1 MLELVCK
8 CMPNVL
14 WAFSAGSSNAEL
26 LGLPGGMDYF
36 KLLSASGFGFL
47 SVLNKDQEKQK
58 FLRGKPATLKDRLYV
73 IVLKDMTLIWL
84 FFVHR
89 CF

>member
-36 KLLSASGFGFL
+36 KLLSASGFGFFVP
-47 SVLNKDQEKQK
+47 SKDQEEQK
-58 FLRGKPATLKDRLYV
+58 FLRGKPSKVKRQ
-73 IVLKDMTLIWL
+73 IVCYSTKRYDINMA
-84 FFVHR
+84 FF
-89 CF
+89 CA